1 MEVIPESE
9 IPKKQR
15 KKKVMTEKMLLQLAD
30 ARAKAL
36 EIKKSLKDNDDA
48 KIGHAVE
55 KIKKERAKPK
65 KKEVIKKLAEDRLA
79 AEDSDT
85 SQKGEPPQTME
96 VKFEKTG
103 KVIDLASEE
112 AIEKIKE
119 EEGTHP
125 PENEPENEVK
135 LELAEANP
143 PMPSPSSS
151 GDEKIRHRRRKKYDL
166 DTSSDD
172 SEEECKIVY
181 VPKFKRKSK
190 KAQKEHIPV
199 QVNRMEYQ
207 SGVPPSLVEARN
219 ALGFI
224 GGRCNYYR

>member
-1 MEVIPESE
+1 
-9 IPKKQR
+9 
-15 KKKVMTEKMLLQLAD
+15 
-30 ARAKAL
+30 
-36 EIKKSLKDNDDA
+36 
-48 KIGHAVE
+48 
-55 KIKKERAKPK
+55 
-65 KKEVIKKLAEDRLA
+65 
-79 AEDSDT
+79 
-85 SQKGEPPQTME
+85 
-96 VKFEKTG
+96 
-103 KVIDLASEE
+103 
-112 AIEKIKE
+112 
-119 EEGTHP
+119 
-125 PENEPENEVK
+125 
-135 LELAEANP
+135 
-143 PMPSPSSS
+143 MPSPSSS